1 MINPYWQRLEGSKR
15 LRDLALVH
23 LTGGSWCSCHPCG
36 QVSEVFWPHVLTW
49 ETAVR
54 KWEGDAKNFMI
65 FEPEK
70 KTNTYGAFLCLFHMD
85 AHGASPKPWVYNA
98 LILDLVVF
106 SEISILIGDHFA
118 SLSVQ
123 FPPVPHRPT
132 GTQRFAQAQWLAGC
146 CKVATSGS
154 IQCLKPPKNGGRQK
168 MKTAPGG

>member
-1 MINPYWQRLEGSKR
+1 MGPGVVSSGTGASHRRFLMFLSSMR
-15 LRDLALVH
+15 PSLRSFLATCFDLRNCRQKVRRRCQKFH
-23 LTGGSWCSCHPCG
+23 D
-36 QVSEVFWPHVLTW
+36 FRTW
-49 ETAVR
+49 KEN
-54 KWEGDAKNFMI
+54 KYI
-65 FEPEK
+65 
-70 KTNTYGAFLCLFHMD
+70 
-85 AHGASPKPWVYNA
+85 ASPKPWVYNA

-154 IQCLKPPKNGGRQK
+154 IQCLKPPKNGGLGQK
-168 MKTAPGG
+168 QWLYPLVMSK

>member
-1 MINPYWQRLEGSKR
+1 MGPGVVSSGTGASHRRFLMFLSSMR
-15 LRDLALVH
+15 PSLRSFLATCFDLRNCRQKVRRRCQKFH
-23 LTGGSWCSCHPCG
+23 D
-36 QVSEVFWPHVLTW
+36 FRTW
-49 ETAVR
+49 KEN
-54 KWEGDAKNFMI
+54 KYI
-65 FEPEK
+65 
-70 KTNTYGAFLCLFHMD
+70 
-85 AHGASPKPWVYNA
+85 ASPKPWVYNA

-154 IQCLKPPKNGGRQK
+154 NPVPETAKKRWTGSKTVVIPSGYVKIAIENGHL
-168 MKTAPGG
+168 